1 MKYAIRHAIARIAMK
16 YAIAPTLVSCLLLSF
31 SSCSEAFVHVAAG
44 VNQCGEKAASETLL
58 LSHHDNEQNDIDRR
72 TAISRAIQS
81 SALIPAA
88 LGALDVRPSWAGEV
102 GNKVNSAVTQ
112 SDLGISV
119 RRSIVKGAQMMDKI
133 DGRWEKFSDDFGLGV
148 ERSKREARPEER
160 EIPPLKPLDIDAA
173 RAILDAAKAA
183 FLSIVPINKDELER
197 KIDKVDSLVR
207 KSFERAGLEI
217 KEKDL
222 NAETFNYLAY
232 TTFKAFN
239 EILVER
245 NVNFKKFRG
254 PFEVELGER
263 LCQILLPNASSTN
276 QNDAPAGTIIDSDA
290 LKTALSAALVDV
302 DRLLSILVSQG
313 FVAATERANI
323 DKEKTN
329 DWSDDLSDLQFSIAL
344 DKDITQNGQ
353 ILLGEQGFRL
363 VPDFARF
370 AISSILRNYLLPLKE
385 EVATEEY
392 YMDTSYS
399 SDPNLFEVK
408 QVLLNIVIESI

>member
-1 MKYAIRHAIARIAMK
+1 MKYSIS
-16 YAIAPTLVSCLLLSF
+16 PTLAVSCLLHVLSF
-31 SSCSEAFVHVAAG
+31 SSCSDAFVHVG
-44 VNQCGEKAASETLL
+44 VNQFGERAASETLL
-58 LSHHDNEQNDIDRR
+58 LSHYDKEIGIDRR
-72 TAISRAIQS
+72 TAIARAIQS
-81 SALIPAA
+81 SALISTT
-88 LGALDVRPSWAGEV
+88 LGALDVRPSCAGEV
-102 GNKVNSAVTQ
+102 GNKVNAAVTQ

-119 RRSIVKGAQMMDKI
+119 RRSIVRGARMMDKI
-133 DGRWEKFSDDFGLGV
+133 DGTWEKFSDDFGLGV

-160 EIPPLKPLDIDAA
+160 EIPPLKPLDTEASGL
-173 RAILDAAKAA
+173 ILNAAKAA
-183 FLSIVPINKDELER
+183 FLSIVPISEDELER
-197 KIDKVDSLVR
+197 KIHKVDSLVR

-217 KEKDL
+217 KEKDVD
-222 NAETFNYLAY
+222 AETFNYLAY

-254 PFEVELGER
+254 PFEMELGGR
-263 LCQILLPNASSTN
+263 LCQILLPNGSSTKKN
-276 QNDAPAGTIIDSDA
+276 NAPASTTINSDA
-290 LKTALSAALVDV
+290 LKNTLSAALVDV
-302 DRLLSILVSQG
+302 DRLLSILVSKG
-313 FVAATERANI
+313 LVAATERANI
-323 DKEKTN
+323 DNEKTN

-370 AISSILRNYLLPLKE
+370 AISSILRNYLSPLKE
-385 EVATEEY
+385 EVTTEEY
-392 YMDTSYS
+392 YMDTSYN

>member
-1 MKYAIRHAIARIAMK
+1 MKYSIS
-16 YAIAPTLVSCLLLSF
+16 PTLAVSCLLHVLSF
-31 SSCSEAFVHVAAG
+31 SSCSDAFVHVG
-44 VNQCGEKAASETLL
+44 VNQFGERAASETLL
-58 LSHHDNEQNDIDRR
+58 LSHYDKEIGIDRR
-72 TAISRAIQS
+72 TAIARAIQS
-81 SALIPAA
+81 SALISTT
-88 LGALDVRPSWAGEV
+88 LGALDVRPSCAGEV
-102 GNKVNSAVTQ
+102 GNKVNAAVTQ

-119 RRSIVKGAQMMDKI
+119 RRSIVRGARMMDKI
-133 DGRWEKFSDDFGLGV
+133 DGTWEKFSDDFGLGV

-160 EIPPLKPLDIDAA
+160 EIPPLKPLDTEASGL
-173 RAILDAAKAA
+173 ILNAAKAA
-183 FLSIVPINKDELER
+183 FLSIVPISEDELER
-197 KIDKVDSLVR
+197 KIHKVDSLVR

-217 KEKDL
+217 KEKDVD
-222 NAETFNYLAY
+222 AETFNYLAY

-254 PFEVELGER
+254 PFEMELGGR
-263 LCQILLPNASSTN
+263 LCQILLPNGSSTK
-276 QNDAPAGTIIDSDA
+276 QNNAPASTTINSDA
-290 LKTALSAALVDV
+290 LKNTLSAALVDV
-302 DRLLSILVSQG
+302 DRLLSILVSKG
-313 FVAATERANI
+313 LVAATERANI
-323 DKEKTN
+323 DNEKTN

-370 AISSILRNYLLPLKE
+370 AISSILRNYLSPLKE
-385 EVATEEY
+385 EVTTEEY
-392 YMDTSYS
+392 YMDTSYN

>member
-1 MKYAIRHAIARIAMK
+1 MK
-16 YAIAPTLVSCLLLSF
+16 YAIAPTLVPCLLLSF
-31 SSCSEAFVHVAAG
+31 SSCSLAFVNVAAG
-44 VNQCGEKAASETLL
+44 VNQCGERAASETLML
-58 LSHHDNEQNDIDRR
+58 FHAHDNEQNDIDRR

-81 SALIPAA
+81 SALISAT

-102 GNKVNSAVTQ
+102 GNKVNAAVTQ

-119 RRSIVKGAQMMDKI
+119 RRSIVRGAQMIDKI

-148 ERSKREARPEER
+148 ERSKREARPEKR
-160 EIPPLKPLDIDAA
+160 EIPPLKPLNTEAA
-173 RAILDAAKAA
+173 RAILGAATAA
-183 FLSIVPINKDELER
+183 FVTIVPISKDELER

-207 KSFERAGLEI
+207 KSFERAGIEI
-217 KEKDL
+217 NEKDL
-222 NAETFNYLAY
+222 DAETFNYLAY

-254 PFEVELGER
+254 PFEIELGGR
-263 LCQILLPNASSTN
+263 VCQILLPNASSTK
-276 QNDAPAGTIIDSDA
+276 QNDTPAGTTIDSDA
-290 LKTALSAALVDV
+290 LKNALSAALVDV
-302 DRLLSILVSQG
+302 DRLLSTLVSKG

-323 DKEKTN
+323 DYEKTN

-344 DKDITQNGQ
+344 DADITQNGQ

-370 AISSILRNYLLPLKE
+370 AIRSILRNYLSPLKE
-385 EVATEEY
+385 EVTTEEY

-408 QVLLNIVIESI
+408 QVLLNIVIESM

>member
-1 MKYAIRHAIARIAMK
+1 MEFSVLASTAHTAIK
-16 YAIAPTLVSCLLLSF
+16 YAIAPTLVACLLLSF
-31 SSCSEAFVHVAAG
+31 SSCSEAFVAAA
-44 VNQCGEKAASETLL
+44 VNQCGDRAASETLML
-58 LSHHDNEQNDIDRR
+58 FHAHDNENADIDRR

-81 SALIPAA
+81 SALISAT
-88 LGALDVRPSWAGEV
+88 LGALDVRPSCAGEV
-102 GNKVNSAVTQ
+102 GNKVNAAVTQ

-119 RRSIVKGAQMMDKI
+119 RRSIVRGAQMMDKI
-133 DGRWEKFSDDFGLGV
+133 DGRWEKFSDEFGLGV

-160 EIPPLKPLDIDAA
+160 EIPPLKPLDKDAA

-183 FLSIVPINKDELER
+183 FLTIVPISEDELER

-217 KEKDL
+217 KEKDMD
-222 NAETFNYLAY
+222 AETFNYLAY

-254 PFEVELGER
+254 PFETELGGR
-263 LCQILLPNASSTN
+263 LCQILLPNASNTKQNETPAST
-276 QNDAPAGTIIDSDA
+276 TIDSDA
-290 LKTALSAALVDV
+290 LKNTLSAALVEVDDV
-302 DRLLSILVSQG
+302 LSLLVAKGL
-313 FVAATERANI
+313 VAATERPNI
-323 DKEKTN
+323 DNEKTN

-370 AISSILRNYLLPLKE
+370 AISSILRNYLSPLKE
-385 EVATEEY
+385 EVSTEEY

>member
-1 MKYAIRHAIARIAMK
+1 MK

-31 SSCSEAFVHVAAG
+31 GSCSLAFVNVAAG
-44 VNQCGEKAASETLL
+44 VRVNQCGERAASETLML
-58 LSHHDNEQNDIDRR
+58 FHHDNEQNDIDRR
-72 TAISRAIQS
+72 TAISRAIRS
-81 SALIPAA
+81 SAWISAT

-102 GNKVNSAVTQ
+102 GNKVNAAVTQ

-119 RRSIVKGAQMMDKI
+119 RRSIVRGAQMIDKI

-148 ERSKREARPEER
+148 ERSKREARPVER
-160 EIPPLKPLDIDAA
+160 EIPPLRPLDTEAA
-173 RAILDAAKAA
+173 RAILGAAKAA
-183 FLSIVPINKDELER
+183 FVTIVPISEDELER

-217 KEKDL
+217 NEKDL
-222 NAETFNYLAY
+222 DAETFNYLAY
-232 TTFKAFN
+232 TTFKALN

-254 PFEVELGER
+254 PFELELGGR
-263 LCQILLPNASSTN
+263 LCQILLPNASSTK
-276 QNDAPAGTIIDSDA
+276 QNDTPAGTAIDSDA
-290 LKTALSAALVDV
+290 LKNALSAALVDV
-302 DRLLSILVSQG
+302 DRLLSMLVSKG

-323 DKEKTN
+323 DNEKTN

-344 DKDITQNGQ
+344 DADITQNGQ

-370 AISSILRNYLLPLKE
+370 AISSILRNYLFPLKE
-385 EVATEEY
+385 EVTTEEY